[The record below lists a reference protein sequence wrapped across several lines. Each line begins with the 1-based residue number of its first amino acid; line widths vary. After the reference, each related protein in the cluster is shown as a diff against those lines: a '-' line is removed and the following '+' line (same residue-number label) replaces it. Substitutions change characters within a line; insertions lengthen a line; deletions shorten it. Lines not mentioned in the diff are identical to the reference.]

1 MHPASLAPGR
11 RDAGAPEIGK
21 MARNLG
27 LADPEDLHEKTDADF
42 LVGDEVEQTQAGG
55 IGQGA
60 KEEIHGKRL
69 VLFRHSGKH
78 YIWLDRYEQAA

>member
-1 MHPASLAPGR
+1 
-11 RDAGAPEIGK
+11 

-60 KEEIHGKRL
+60 KEEIDGKRL
-69 VLFRHSGKH
+69 GLFRHSGNH